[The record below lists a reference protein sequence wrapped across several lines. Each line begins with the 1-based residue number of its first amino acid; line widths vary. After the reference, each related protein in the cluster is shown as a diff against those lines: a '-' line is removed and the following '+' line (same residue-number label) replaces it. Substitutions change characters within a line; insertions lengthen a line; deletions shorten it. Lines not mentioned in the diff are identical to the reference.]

1 MEHVCI
7 HVAARACVHTV
18 TAWLLD
24 YRAHFIHEC
33 TVIVQVFT
41 RQFHALVALGVTDQP
56 LEVSIIVYHVMSV
69 CMHVANV
76 VYVHTMR
83 DVLYGRMLT
92 L

>member
-1 MEHVCI
+1 M
-7 HVAARACVHTV
+7 HTV

-24 YRAHFIHEC
+24 YRAQFIHEC

-56 LEVSIIVYHVMSV
+56 LEVSIIAYRVMSV

-76 VYVHTMR
+76 VHVHTMCG
-83 DVLYGRMLT
+83 VLYGRMLT